1 MEKCLK
7 EIESAF
13 GKRLDM
19 NTEVL
24 NKFDK
29 TTGEL
34 LELLS
39 SLTEEQLNIP
49 PFENSWTAG
58 KLGDHLY
65 RSYNV
70 MQILTGTVEDT
81 DRAPDEKLPEI
92 EKLFLDLSIKMD
104 SPKEILPSTKPIKKD
119 TLIDGLKERIAS
131 QRNIILTKDLSKIC
145 KDFEIPEY
153 GPFTRLEWIGFNTVH
168 TQRHVHQLKNIIQE
182 IQN

>member
-1 MEKCLK
+1 MK
-7 EIESAF
+7 
-13 GKRLDM
+13 
-19 NTEVL
+19 TEVL

-58 KLGDHLY
+58 QIGDHLY
-65 RSYNV
+65 RSYSVMEILNGNV
-70 MQILTGTVEDT
+70 ESAQ
-81 DRAPDEKLPEI
+81 RPPDQKLPEVR
-92 EKLFLDLSIKMD
+92 KLFLDFSIQIE
-104 SPKEILPSTKPIKKD
+104 SPKEILPTNKHIEKD
-119 TLIDGLKERIAS
+119 MLLDRLQERIEL
-131 QRNIILTKDLSKIC
+131 QKDIIRTKDMSKVC
-145 KDFEIPEY
+145 LDFEIPEY
-153 GPFTRLEWIGFNTVH
+153 GPFTRLEWLGFNTVH

>member
-7 EIESAF
+7 EIKNTF
-13 GKRLDM
+13 RKRLDM

-34 LELLS
+34 LKLLS

-58 KLGDHLY
+58 QIGDHLY
-65 RSYNV
+65 RSYSV
-70 MQILTGTVEDT
+70 MQILTGNVEDT

-92 EKLFLDLSIKMD
+92 EKLFLDFSIKMD
-104 SPKEILPSTKPIKKD
+104 SPKEILPSTKPINKD
-119 TLIDGLKERIAS
+119 ILIDGLKERIAS

-145 KDFEIPEY
+145 RDFEIPEY

-168 TQRHVHQLKNIIQE
+168 TQRHIHQLKDIIQKIE
-182 IQN
+182 S